1 MQRDR
6 YAQFPGFLFLSEKRG
21 AAMQIVKKI
30 NTSAALALD
39 SAGRE
44 VIVLGKG
51 IGFPAVPY
59 ELTDLSRIERTFYDV
74 DPKYLG
80 MIAELP
86 QPIVMA
92 SADIA
97 DAAEIEL
104 NCRLNPNLPFTL
116 ADHLAFAVE
125 RLKNGID
132 LTTPIAYDI
141 RHLYPK
147 EAGLG
152 EQALEILQQQTGL
165 ALPASEAVSVAMHL
179 INAEAESGDL
189 HSLLMTIKII
199 SEVEKIVEK
208 NLGITLDKE
217 SYHYSRFA
225 MHLRYLI
232 NRLASGTQT
241 EERGAEMLRTLARE
255 YPAIYLC
262 AQQVARYFK
271 GTWGWECNDEEVLYL
286 MLHINRV
293 QERSQE

>member
-1 MQRDR
+1 MR
-6 YAQFPGFLFLSEKRG
+6 
-21 AAMQIVKKI
+21 IVKKI

-44 VIVLGKG
+44 VVVLGKG
-51 IGFPAVPY
+51 IGFPPVPY
-59 ELTDLSRIERTFYDV
+59 ELTDISKVERTFYDI

-86 QPIVMA
+86 QSIVLA

-97 DAAEIEL
+97 DLAEIEL

-116 ADHLAFAVE
+116 ADHLNFAVE
-125 RLKNGID
+125 RLKSGID
-132 LTTPIAYDI
+132 LTNPIAYDI

-147 EAGLG
+147 ESALAD
-152 EQALEILQQQTGL
+152 QALEILKEQTGL
-165 ALPASEAVSVAMHL
+165 VLPEGEAVNVAMHL

-189 HSLLMTIKII
+189 RSVLMTMKIL

-208 NLGITLDKE
+208 NLGIRLDKE
-217 SYHYSRFA
+217 SYHYSRFV

-232 NRLASGTQT
+232 NRLESGTQT
-241 EERGAEMLRTLARE
+241 EERGADMLRTLSKE
-255 YPAIYLC
+255 CPSVYLC
-262 AQQVARYFK
+262 AREVANYFRA
-271 GTWGWECNDEEVLYL
+271 TWGWNCNDEEVLYL

-293 QERSQE
+293 QQRNQ

>member
-1 MQRDR
+1 MR
-6 YAQFPGFLFLSEKRG
+6 
-21 AAMQIVKKI
+21 IIKKI

-44 VIVLGKG
+44 IVVLGKG
-51 IGFPAVPY
+51 VGFPPVPY
-59 ELTDLSRIERTFYDV
+59 ELTDISRIERTFYDI

-86 QPIVMA
+86 QPIVLA

-97 DAAEIEL
+97 DLAEIEL

-116 ADHLAFAVE
+116 ADHLNFAVE
-125 RLKNGID
+125 RLKSGID
-132 LTTPIAYDI
+132 LTNPIAYDI

-147 EAGLG
+147 ESALAD
-152 EQALEILQQQTGL
+152 QALEILKEQTGL
-165 ALPASEAVSVAMHL
+165 ILPEGEAVNVAMHL

-189 HSLLMTIKII
+189 HSVLMTMKIL
-199 SEVEKIVEK
+199 SEVERIVEK
-208 NLGITLDKE
+208 NLRIQLDRE
-217 SYHYSRFA
+217 SYHYSRFV

-241 EERGAEMLRTLARE
+241 EERGADMLRTLSKE
-255 YPAIYLC
+255 YPSIYLC
-262 AQQVARYFK
+262 AREIANYFRA
-271 GTWGWECNDEEVLYL
+271 TWGWSCNDEEVLYL

-293 QERSQE
+293 QERNQ